1 MVSKFLLAHSVYA
14 VVVIH
19 WAHAKSSAKHSTYT
33 LRSMLLLHHLFD
45 YVMYI
50 ASTLISDSITRTTLE
65 KYVVSTVM

>member
-1 MVSKFLLAHSVYA
+1 MVGEFLFVHSVYT

-19 WAHAKSSAKHSTYT
+19 RAHAKWSTKHSTNT
-33 LRSMLLLHHLFD
+33 LRSMLLLHYLFD

-65 KYVVSTVM
+65 KYVVSTVI